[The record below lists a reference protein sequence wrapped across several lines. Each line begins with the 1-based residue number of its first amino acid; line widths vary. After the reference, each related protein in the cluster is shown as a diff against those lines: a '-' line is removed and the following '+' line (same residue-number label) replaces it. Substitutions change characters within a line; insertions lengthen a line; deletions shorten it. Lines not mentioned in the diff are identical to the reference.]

1 MPNQSPV
8 VTPTLAEFE
17 AAHAIVAQVAI
28 ETPVLH
34 SNFLS
39 KLTGADVW
47 LKAETLQR
55 TGAYKVRGAYHRMSK
70 LTAAE
75 RKRASWQHPLVTTLR
90 AWLSPPR
97 SLASRP
103 PSSCL

>member
-1 MPNQSPV
+1 MSNQSPV

-47 LKAETLQR
+47 LKAETLQQ
-55 TGAYKVRGAYHRMSK
+55 TVDPLKT
-70 LTAAE
+70 LT
-75 RKRASWQHPLVTTLR
+75 SGGN
-90 AWLSPPR
+90 PPR
-97 SLASRP
+97 
-103 PSSCL
+103 C